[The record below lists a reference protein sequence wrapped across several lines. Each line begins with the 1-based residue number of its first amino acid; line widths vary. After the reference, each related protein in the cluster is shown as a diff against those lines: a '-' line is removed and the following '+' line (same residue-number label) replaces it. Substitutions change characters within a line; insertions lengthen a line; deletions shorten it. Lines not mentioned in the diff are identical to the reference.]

1 MEYNQDTGLAN
12 VPGTAVTAVP
22 HVSIRWRYESGD
34 GGAGCGASRGK
45 KGVSVRFRRL
55 LLTGHLAAIISQP
68 SDLTRKRRQ
77 ARLR

>member
-34 GGAGCGASRGK
+34 GGAGCGVAREKEGCPC
-45 KGVSVRFRRL
+45 VFVDCYLR
-55 LLTGHLAAIISQP
+55 AI
-68 SDLTRKRRQ
+68 
-77 ARLR
+77 